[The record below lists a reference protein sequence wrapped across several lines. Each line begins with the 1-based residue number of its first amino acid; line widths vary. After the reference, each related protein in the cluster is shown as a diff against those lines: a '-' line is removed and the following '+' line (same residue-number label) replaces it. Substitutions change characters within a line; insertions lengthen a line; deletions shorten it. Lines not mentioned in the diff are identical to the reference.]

1 MKKAIIAVMLIVA
14 VLSVCSCASQSETTA
29 WWEDTYTNTDTENA
43 PQTTT
48 AAPTPISRI
57 YGEWKNS
64 TGDREIIDADTIG
77 GIRYSVKSVEENPY
91 GDVTVTVS
99 LNGSDVVYT
108 VYRYKVGYAEYSYL
122 EAYIAVKNL
131 TVSYSR

>member
-1 MKKAIIAVMLIVA
+1 MKKVIIAVMLTVA
-14 VLSVCSCASQSETTA
+14 LLSVCSCASTSETTA
-29 WWEDTYTNTDTENA
+29 WWEDTYTNTNTQQVPTDTQA
-43 PQTTT
+43 PS
-48 AAPTPISRI
+48 PISHL

-91 GDVTVTVS
+91 GDVTVTLS

-108 VYRYKVGYAEYSYL
+108 VYKYKVGYAEYSYL
-122 EAYIAVKNL
+122 EAYLAVKNI

>member
-1 MKKAIIAVMLIVA
+1 MKKVIIAVMLTVA
-14 VLSVCSCASQSETTA
+14 LFSVCSCASKSETTA
-29 WWEDTYTNTDTENA
+29 WWEDTFTSTNTNEVPADTQA
-43 PQTTT
+43 PS
-48 AAPTPISRI
+48 PVSHL

-64 TGDREIIDADTIG
+64 YGDREIIDAETIG
-77 GIRYSVKSVEENPY
+77 GVRYSVKSVEESPY

-122 EAYIAVKNL
+122 EAYIAVKNV